1 MFSCNCSLLFKSLYA
16 DSKLRNTL
24 QVLLK
29 LLLLEISYCESISRE
44 VVQKGQ
50 ATGVPER
57 EEPILLKGIVWQV
70 KTTGLSPPLKMST
83 QVSCASFGLP
93 NVCSECTF
101 TLSTCDRPA
110 TVCKYCGNRCAVRM
124 NGVAVGQ

>member
-1 MFSCNCSLLFKSLYA
+1 MFSCNCSLLLKSLYA

-29 LLLLEISYCESISRE
+29 VLLLGISYCESISRV

-50 ATGVPER
+50 FTGGPER
-57 EEPILLKGIVWQV
+57 GANTPKRNCLAGEDNR
-70 KTTGLSPPLKMST
+70 SFPPLKVST
-83 QVSCASFGLP
+83 QVSCASFGLL

-110 TVCKYCGNRCAVRM
+110 TVCKCCGNRCAVRM